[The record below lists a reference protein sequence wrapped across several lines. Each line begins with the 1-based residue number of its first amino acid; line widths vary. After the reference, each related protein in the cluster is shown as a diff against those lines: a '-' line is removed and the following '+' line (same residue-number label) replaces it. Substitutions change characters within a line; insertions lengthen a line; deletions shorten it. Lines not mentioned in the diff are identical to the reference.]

1 METVISR
8 LAAWH
13 RAYLRLQDAR
23 ARMKAAPPESAAWH
37 AVDEEVHHLQDEADE
52 QLCKLQR
59 LSGTGNARSTPMQ
72 VQPEQAATAVT
83 LPVMPAR

>member
-23 ARMKAAPPESAAWH
+23 ARMKAAPPESVAWH
-37 AVDEEVHHLQDEADE
+37 AMDEEVHYLQDEAE
-52 QLCKLQR
+52 KQLCELQR
-59 LSGTGNARSTPMQ
+59 LSRARTAGSAAAQVPQKQDRPPMN
-72 VQPEQAATAVT
+72 
-83 LPVMPAR
+83 

>member
-1 METVISR
+1 MESVTAR

-37 AVDEEVHHLQDEADE
+37 AMNDEVHYLQDEADK
-52 QLCKLQR
+52 QLRELQQ
-59 LSGTGNARSTPMQ
+59 LSGARTTGSP
-72 VQPEQAATAVT
+72 AAPDVPDVPLGA
-83 LPVMPAR
+83 

>member
-23 ARMKAAPPESAAWH
+23 ARMKAAPPESEHWQAM
-37 AVDEEVHHLQDEADE
+37 DEEVHHLQDEANE
-52 QLCKLQR
+52 QLCELQR
-59 LSGTGNARSTPMQ
+59 LSRARNARSTPAQ
-72 VQPEQAATAVT
+72 VQPDQA
-83 LPVMPAR
+83 PMMPARHA

>member
-8 LAAWH
+8 LATWH

-37 AVDEEVHHLQDEADE
+37 AVDEEVHHLQDEANE
-52 QLCKLQR
+52 QLRELQR
-59 LSGTGNARSTPMQ
+59 LSQARKARSAPTQ
-72 VQPEQAATAVT
+72 VQAEQNRS
-83 LPVMPAR
+83 PMN